1 MLWLVWQRRNKA
13 MYQSE
18 LESLDEIPLLA
29 LRLSS
34 EFWAANDQLQP
45 MPQVT
50 LKSVWQPPSQ
60 FEFKANCDAAL
71 FPSHDIT
78 SIGVVIRDGRGLPI
92 ATLCKRFHCLHT
104 VDNAEAIA
112 AREAIQLAKDVGLTE
127 VEVEGDSLV
136 IFQAL
141 KQQEVCFA
149 SYGDIVQDVLHLS
162 SSLHWVGFSHVR
174 RNGNRVAH
182 VLARNAIVL
191 SSDFL
196 VWLEDVPSF
205 LEDVIQ
211 SEFSPA

>member
-1 MLWLVWQRRNKA
+1 
-13 MYQSE
+13 
-18 LESLDEIPLLA
+18 
-29 LRLSS
+29 
-34 EFWAANDQLQP
+34 

-50 LKSVWQPPSQ
+50 SKPVWQPPSQ

-71 FPSHDIT
+71 FPSHNMT

-104 VDNAEAIA
+104 VDDAEAIA
-112 AREAIQLAKDVGLTE
+112 AREAVQLAKDVGLTK

-141 KQQEVCFA
+141 KQQEACFA

-162 SSLHWVGFSHVR
+162 RSLHRVGFSHVR